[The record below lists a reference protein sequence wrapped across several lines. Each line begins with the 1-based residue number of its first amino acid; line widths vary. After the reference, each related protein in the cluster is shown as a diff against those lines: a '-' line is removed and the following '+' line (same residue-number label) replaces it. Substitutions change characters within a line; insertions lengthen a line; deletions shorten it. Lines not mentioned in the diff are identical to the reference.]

1 MIIELNNIKFTQ
13 LVDKEIIYDNI
24 DAFIY
29 FDNNK
34 YLDSN
39 DDIDRLIIKSLDK
52 TIINKTITPNFAKTS
67 FDDDKLFCIMSYNM
81 NDNLNTQHINF
92 ESKDEYLVFR
102 EKITKMLTTDVQKI
116 SYPNGKVAYVGEVLY
131 TDNTGDKDK
140 FHASGKGTI
149 YFDYDKNKIM
159 YIGQFQK
166 GIYNGKGTFYNY
178 SKTISVS
185 CDNIIK
191 GELTKEI
198 ILNVNFTNKK
208 DTLYID
214 TEQMWKDFNL
224 YTREDKINFVNS
236 VNFVDSIANKYLD
249 YDFNE
254 YVFNEKSTDEKI
266 LELRNS
272 NIKLASD
279 IIKLRRCYKDSQE
292 IINTYSSSSII
303 LFGLNALTIL
313 YIIYK

>member
-13 LVDKEIIYDNI
+13 LVNKEIIYDNI

-34 YLDSN
+34 YFDNN
-39 DDIDRLIIKSLDK
+39 DDIDRLIVKTEEK
-52 TIINKTITPNFAKTS
+52 TIINKTITPHFAKTS
-67 FDDDKLFCIMSYNM
+67 FDDDKLFCIMSYNT
-81 NDNLNTQHINF
+81 NDNLNTLHIIF
-92 ESKDEYLVFR
+92 ESKNEYLVFR
-102 EKITKMLTTDVQKI
+102 EKITKMLTTGIQKI

-131 TDNTGDKDK
+131 TCDKDK
-140 FHASGKGTI
+140 FHASGEGTI

-159 YIGQFQK
+159 YVGQFQK

-178 SKTISVS
+178 SKTINVV

-198 ILNVNFTNKK
+198 TLNVNFTNKK
-208 DTLYID
+208 DTLYI
-214 TEQMWKDFNL
+214 EPEKMWEDFNL

-254 YVFNEKSTDEKI
+254 YAFNDKTTDEKI

-279 IIKLRRCYKDSQE
+279 IMNLRRCYIDSQE